1 MAAEVLAVFAWWL
14 LAVLAGWLAWPLC
27 AKLLGTLPDLGYTAS
42 KAFSLLL
49 TGFLVF
55 TLGSFG
61 FLRVTA
67 GSVLVAAGAVAAAGL
82 VSSGSHQ
89 QQLSAWAKINWRVVL
104 ASELIFFSAFVLM
117 AALRS
122 LNPEIVAT
130 EKPMELAFLSSIM
143 RHQTL
148 PAPDPW
154 LAGYGISYYYF
165 GYIIIGLMAAT
176 SGVTVGIAFNL
187 ALALV
192 FALAAAASAGLIYNL
207 VAIDHTPDA
216 AGQPNQQQLPMK
228 VWIGPVLL
236 APVLLLVVGNLN
248 GLLELLHQGGVGSAA
263 FWSWLNIK
271 WLSESVVAG
280 AGWMPT
286 RYLWWWQ
293 ASRVI
298 RDLNL
303 SGAPIDLEPIDEFP
317 FFSFLLGD
325 LHPHVLGLPFLLL
338 AVSAAL
344 ALYLHARQQS
354 LHKFAVAVP
363 TALLAVVLGGL
374 AFMNAW
380 DFPLALALASMA
392 CVIGLAASGQTNYAI
407 WQRSGILILTT
418 IVLCIIFF
426 LPFYT
431 GFRSQ
436 AGGIIPNPIFVTR
449 LSQFTVMFGVL
460 LVPAGLWLLWEST
473 GVNLNWR
480 AALWAGPGA
489 LAALVGLCAL
499 LTVVAMR
506 TGQLAATSAYSTLL
520 GDVPAAEMWNA
531 ILRRRFIE
539 SPWTNWLLAGMLAA
553 AGGVAFGSPRRAGNS
568 VPFVAMLLA
577 AGAAL
582 TLIPDFVYLRD
593 TFGMRLNTIF
603 KFYYQAW
610 LLWALVAAYA
620 VSRME
625 RVQSTVGRLAFGAV
639 TTVVITG
646 GLVYPA
652 LAVWTK
658 TEGLQGTTIIN
669 QQRTATLDGL
679 AYMRT
684 ANPDEADAHAW
695 LRAQLPASGAIAEAV
710 GGSYTEFGRVS
721 AHTGL
726 PTVLGWPG
734 HELQWRGGFTEAGN
748 REEQVRALYSSR
760 TWEDAQ
766 QILSAHDIR
775 YVYVGSLERNIFPAA
790 GLQKFDLHMRPA
802 FSNNSVTIYE
812 RIN

>member
-1 MAAEVLAVFAWWL
+1 MASEVLAVFVWWL

-27 AKLLGTLPDLGYTAS
+27 TKLLGALPDKGYTAS

-49 TGFLVF
+49 IGFLIF
-55 TLGSFG
+55 TFGSFG
-61 FLRVTA
+61 FLRA
-67 GSVLVAAGAVAAAGL
+67 AFGSVLVAAGAVAAAGL
-82 VSSGSHQ
+82 VRSASHQ
-89 QQLSAWAKINWRVVL
+89 QQMQAWVKLNWRVVL
-104 ASELIFFSAFVLM
+104 VSEAIFFGAFMLM
-117 AALRS
+117 AALRA

-143 RHQTL
+143 RHQTF

-165 GYIIIGLMAAT
+165 GYIIVGLMAAA
-176 SGVTVGIAFNL
+176 SGVTVGVAFNL

-207 VAIDHTPDA
+207 VAIDHTPA
-216 AGQPNQQQLPMK
+216 AADQPNQQLLPVK

-271 WLSESVVAG
+271 WIAEPVVAG

-344 ALYLHARQQS
+344 ALYLHARQQTVHMFS
-354 LHKFAVAVP
+354 GAVLA
-363 TALLAVVLGGL
+363 ALLAVVLGGL

-392 CVIGLAASGQTNYAI
+392 CVIGLATSGQTDSRN
-407 WQRSGILILTT
+407 WQRYGTLILTT
-418 IVLCIIFF
+418 IILCIVFF

-436 AGGIIPNPIFVTR
+436 AGGLIPNPIFVTR

-473 GVNLNWR
+473 GVKLNWR
-480 AALWAGPGA
+480 TALLAGPGT
-489 LAALVGLCAL
+489 LAALAGLCAL
-499 LTVVAMR
+499 LTFVAMR
-506 TGQLAATSAYSTLL
+506 TGQLSAASAYSALL

-539 SPWTNWLLAGMLAA
+539 SPWTNWLLAAMLAV
-553 AGGVAFGSPRRAGNS
+553 AGGVAFGSPRRAGSS

-593 TFGMRLNTIF
+593 SFGMRLNTIF

-620 VSRME
+620 VSRMQ
-625 RVQSTVGRLAFGAV
+625 RVQSTIGRLAFGAL
-639 TTVVITG
+639 TSVVIAG

-652 LAVWTK
+652 LSVWTK

-679 AYMRT
+679 AYLRT

-695 LRAQLPASGAIAEAV
+695 LRAQLPTSGAIAEAV

-775 YVYVGSLERNIFPAA
+775 YVYVGSLERNTFPAA
-790 GLQKFDLHMRPA
+790 GLQKFDLHMRPV